1 MRRLWAR
8 VVAKLEDNHARR
20 TVMANARA
28 NAVTSLD
35 WFPVAPPIP
44 VETVGPPTDFDAG
57 RPLFVPITEGSP
69 ASSGVWGWK
78 PCPWGQGGNLA

>member
-44 VETVGPPTDFDAG
+44 VKTVGPPTDFDG
-57 RPLFVPITEGSP
+57 
-69 ASSGVWGWK
+69 
-78 PCPWGQGGNLA
+78 

>member
-1 MRRLWAR
+1 MRRLWAC

-28 NAVTSLD
+28 NARANAARGIELVPFQEMPAGWTPPHAGLD

-44 VETVGPPTDFDAG
+44 VETDTPPTDFDG
-57 RPLFVPITEGSP
+57 
-69 ASSGVWGWK
+69 
-78 PCPWGQGGNLA
+78 